1 MCSIFHNRINYRGLR
16 SNSSGSNSSGS
27 IRDLSKELD
36 ADRNNN
42 GGSAGGAV
50 VGVSDQNEHNGDGAT
65 ERKADTRSPLKSA
78 NSTPDSAVVDENAD
92 PQCNMRAAS
101 VELAEQRSSVERDE
115 GEDES
120 EELAGDSNEALD
132 LSVLPSNRLP
142 GSGHVALEALQHT
155 KVAVAQFAASALSGA
170 QNYGEAM
177 NELAMVQST
186 ILNVQ
191 RQHLMQL
198 QLIQHL
204 QSQLKRAGDLT
215 MDAEQLEDEQQAE
228 DESEHSAPKRRFLQ
242 TPPAET
248 EEKRTTAETADVARR
263 CAIESTN
270 THNNLQ
276 TGEPL
281 RPKRPAST
289 TNEENTKTEVIT
301 NTKTREQVSKHAK
314 NEEGTGIT
322 NLSTVGPTPPTHNTA
337 TNNNYQPLMCDISSS
352 LASSIITN
360 HDPPPAPNEPNC
372 LEMLQRRTEEVLDSA
387 SQSLHAS
394 HLEEYEYSQKDAQGR
409 GEIFKHR
416 CKYCGKIFG
425 SFSALQIHLR
435 SHTGERPFHCN
446 VCGSKFT
453 TKGNLKVHYQRHT
466 QIFPPM
472 LLAPGPGGTV
482 VEQFPSYGAPV
493 GGPPLMP
500 GVTPIRLSAP
510 AEDCT
515 QLSCE
520 EPVQLAHK
528 EKYDEQA
535 KQPITNR
542 GTKPEAPISPIDTP
556 QDLSKPHHSPVL
568 RETPTILEP
577 RKSPKTSPVIKP
589 SVEAK
594 HEKPERTNSQ
604 NPPPTNQHAPKRS
617 SSARKRN
624 SRANTP
630 HAGASESRKMHA
642 HEKSERE
649 RERMLEGGEFLHKSA
664 SALRRSSLSRNS
676 SNSGLEPPHISSE
689 YSLAQ
694 MERIIDKSWEDLIEI
709 DTTSETSK
717 LQQLVDNIENKL
729 TDPNQCIFCHKVMS
743 CRSSL
748 QMHIR
753 THTGERPFRCKICGR
768 AFATKGNL
776 KAHMSI
782 HKIKPPMR
790 SQFKCPVCHQKFS
803 NGVILQQHIRIHT
816 IDDGSGTLVG
826 LPGVNLNG
834 GMLGAF
840 SLPMGA
846 LPPGTPNTAE
856 AVAEHNAR
864 MKAHMDAAIEDQ
876 NSNKSMGTSD
886 NFDFSTTS
894 DYSGQR
900 SGSSQGDFDDF
911 MTMDSTDDSRE
922 NTSSITPFDRRLADE
937 YADEHMH
944 ESVGERGENA
954 DLPNPMAAMAA
965 AAAMDLSARGFPT
978 NGVTQKALE
987 HHLPMLGMSPNFL
1000 LMAAAREEMQMLG
1013 AHAKFPLLPFGPLGF
1028 MGLHPQTHLCN
1039 VCFKIFP
1046 TTTALER
1053 HTHSEHTKDVAN
1065 NTTKTTTTTPTAV
1078 ATSSAT
1084 TTTSLASNNSSNT
1097 ATTSATASAALDTTS
1112 RSTNCDGAS
1121 PTYNAKLSVSSN
1133 LFPKQ
1138 NTEDDNNE
1146 RAITNRT
1153 PTISNQNNSKN
1164 SNSGNCST
1172 NERKANSSN
1181 ESAASE
1187 APVLPERIK
1196 QEPDLESECEP
1207 QQLKTNISRCSPTP
1221 TTTPSPLPTPG
1232 APTLPMMTACIP
1244 PASPNNS
1251 TLEQHS
1257 GPTATHSPFEHAV
1270 HPHLGLP
1277 HNNAEQSLMQM
1288 QLHAHRFP
1296 TGPLDFQQA
1305 LMSVGPP
1312 SLNADA
1318 AAAANQKHFCH
1329 VCRRNFSSSSA
1340 LQIHM
1345 RTHTGDK
1352 PFQCNVCQKAF
1363 TTKGNLKVHMGTHMW
1378 TNPTSRRGRR
1388 MSLELPLH
1396 RPGSMPSETDFMQ
1409 RRPELFFPY
1418 LPPFFNGLPP
1428 KPGDLSPGAFP
1439 NLTPPH
1445 FPNGAS
1451 AGKYPPG
1458 LLGLPPF
1465 LAPPYNFPGMPS
1477 HGEHGQGDNSKS
1489 PTPTRDDSR
1498 RLESP
1503 SRGSALE
1510 TTAPWLMLGKIKTEN
1525 NQNDELSTTPTSSCN
1540 QMDELHNEVQHIVD

>member
-27 IRDLSKELD
+27 ISNLSKELD

-42 GGSAGGAV
+42 GGSGGAGGAV
-50 VGVSDQNEHNGDGAT
+50 VGSSEHNEHNSEDATCGD
-65 ERKADTRSPLKSA
+65 ERKADNRLPLKSA
-78 NSTPDSAVVDENAD
+78 SSTPDSAVVDENAD
-92 PQCNMRAAS
+92 PRCNMRAAS

-215 MDAEQLEDEQQAE
+215 MDAEQLEEQTQA
-228 DESEHSAPKRRFLQ
+228 DESEHSAPKRRFMQ
-242 TPPAET
+242 TPPAEV
-248 EEKRTTAETADVARR
+248 EEKLTEAVTTSVALK
-263 CAIESTN
+263 AASA
-270 THNNLQ
+270 HNNLRAN
-276 TGEPL
+276 EPCSAS
-281 RPKRPAST
+281 RPPST
-289 TNEENTKTEVIT
+289 SNEENTKTEERT
-301 NTKTREQVSKHAK
+301 NKKTGEPASKHAK
-314 NEEGTGIT
+314 NEEASNTG
-322 NLSTVGPTPPTHNTA
+322 SASVGAVGPTLTAHSTANT
-337 TNNNYQPLMCDISSS
+337 NNYQPLMCDISSS

-360 HDPPPAPNEPNC
+360 HDPSPAPNEMNC

-394 HLEEYEYSQKDAQGR
+394 HLQDEYEYAQKDAQGR

-472 LLAPGPGGTV
+472 LLAPGPGSAV
-482 VEQFPSYGAPV
+482 VEQFPTYGAPV
-493 GGPPLMP
+493 GGPLMS
-500 GVTPIRLSAP
+500 GVTPVRLSAP
-510 AEDCT
+510 VEDSK
-515 QLSCE
+515 QLNCE
-520 EPVQLAHK
+520 DSPQIAHK
-528 EKYDEQA
+528 EKHQEQA
-535 KQPITNR
+535 KQAISNR
-542 GTKPEAPISPIDTP
+542 VAKPEAPTSPIDTP

-568 RETPTILEP
+568 HENTSPLEP
-577 RKSPKTSPVIKP
+577 PKSPKASPVLKP
-589 SVEAK
+589 STETK
-594 HEKPERTNSQ
+594 LEKPERASSQ
-604 NPPPTNQHAPKRS
+604 NPPATNQHSSKRS
-617 SSARKRN
+617 SNARKRN
-624 SRANTP
+624 SHANAS
-630 HAGASESRKMHA
+630 HAGASEARKPHV
-642 HEKSERE
+642 HDKCERE
-649 RERMLEGGEFLHKSA
+649 RERMLDGGEFLHKSA

-816 IDDGSGTLVG
+816 IDDGSGALVG
-826 LPGVNLNG
+826 LPGVNING

-900 SGSSQGDFDDF
+900 SESSQGDFDDF

-922 NTSSITPFDRRLADE
+922 NTSSLTPFDRRLADD
-937 YADEHMH
+937 YADERMH
-944 ESVGERGENA
+944 EAGERGDAAE
-954 DLPNPMAAMAA
+954 LPNPMAAMAA
-965 AAAMDLSARGFPT
+965 AAAMDLSARGFPA

-1046 TTTALER
+1046 NSAALER

-1065 NTTKTTTTTPTAV
+1065 STTTATTTTTPTAL
-1078 ATSSAT
+1078 TLSSAT
-1084 TTTSLASNNSSNT
+1084 TTTTTHSDNKSNNT
-1097 ATTSATASAALDTTS
+1097 ATTSANVAAHDSS
-1112 RSTNCDGAS
+1112 RSANCDGPS
-1121 PTYNAKLSVSSN
+1121 PPTYNAKLSVSSN

-1138 NTEDDNNE
+1138 NNNE
-1146 RAITNRT
+1146 EDEERVTNNST
-1153 PTISNQNNSKN
+1153 TTINNQNSNTTSKN
-1164 SNSGNCST
+1164 GNCLTKTTQATSP
-1172 NERKANSSN
+1172 NEL
-1181 ESAASE
+1181 ETSE
-1187 APVLPERIK
+1187 ASTLHERIK
-1196 QEPDLESECEP
+1196 QEPDTETECES
-1207 QQLKTNISRCSPTP
+1207 QQLKTNISRSSPTP
-1221 TTTPSPLPTPG
+1221 RTTPSPLPP
-1232 APTLPMMTACIP
+1232 APTLPMITGCMPA
-1244 PASPNNS
+1244 ASPTNS
-1251 TLEQHS
+1251 TLEQQS
-1257 GPTATHSPFEHAV
+1257 GSTHSPFELAV
-1270 HPHLGLP
+1270 HPHLALP

-1296 TGPLDFQQA
+1296 ASPLDFQQA

-1312 SLNADA
+1312 SLSADA

-1445 FPNGAS
+1445 FPNGAN

-1465 LAPPYNFPGMPS
+1465 LAPPYNFPGMTTQS
-1477 HGEHGQGDNSKS
+1477 HGDNSKS
-1489 PTPTRDDSR
+1489 PTPTRDDNR
-1498 RLESP
+1498 HLESP
-1503 SRGSALE
+1503 S
-1510 TTAPWLMLGKIKTEN
+1510 APWHMLGKIKTEN

-1540 QMDELHNEVQHIVD
+1540 QIDEMHNEVQHIVD